1 MPPTGWTS
9 TMTRSV
15 KLLLATAL
23 LLVAAACGEAADDVG
38 DTTDAEDS
46 AEAAAQPDDDDAE
59 VQGVQASGLEVAS
72 TDLGDILAIPDARSV
87 YLFTSDEPGESTCFD
102 ACAASWP
109 PVLLDGDAPAA
120 GDGVD
125 ADLIGTT
132 ERPDGGVQLTYDGWP
147 LYLWAGDQ
155 AAGDVEGQGVNDVWW
170 VVAPD
175 GSPIQQAG
183 DGAADE
189 DDDEGGSY
197 GY

>member
-9 TMTRSV
+9 TMTRWV

-23 LLVAAACGEAADDVG
+23 LLVAAACGEAVDDVA
-38 DTTDAEDS
+38 DTTDADDS
-46 AEAAAQPDDDDAE
+46 AE
-59 VQGVQASGLEVAS
+59 VQGVRTSGLEVAS

-87 YLFTSDEPGESTCFD
+87 YLFTSDEPGQSTCFD

-109 PVLLDGDAPAA
+109 PVLLDADVPAA

-155 AAGDVEGQGVNDVWW
+155 AAGDVAGQGVNDVWW

-183 DGAADE
+183 DGTDDGDGADDE
-189 DDDEGGSY
+189 DDEGGSY